1 MGALFSGRAR
11 PENRVFCRFGAP
23 PWSQALGPCAFE
35 VVGFRAK
42 VVTVTVAKTRL
53 TRMMAYFRSKVV
65 TVTLAKTR
73 LTRMMAYF
81 RSKVVTVTVA
91 KTRLT
96 RMMAYFRSK
105 VVTVTLTKTRL
116 TRRVAYIVGIGG
128 GDVGQDKVDT

>member
-1 MGALFSGRAR
+1 M
-11 PENRVFCRFGAP
+11 
-23 PWSQALGPCAFE
+23 
-35 VVGFRAK
+35 
-42 VVTVTVAKTRL
+42 
-53 TRMMAYFRSKVV
+53 
-65 TVTLAKTR
+65 
-73 LTRMMAYF
+73 
-81 RSKVVTVTVA
+81 VTVTVA